1 MDRLHLSTAC
11 LSLPACD
18 CRRICT
24 CTAKFNCSCR
34 RNPQCTIQQLM
45 PVLARLTAAADVA
58 ALRRRCEASG
68 IHGTFLD

>member
-18 CRRICT
+18 CRTWT
-24 CTAKFNCSCR
+24 CTAKFNSSCR

-45 PVLARLTAAADVA
+45 PVLARPTVAAAVA
-58 ALRRRCEASG
+58 ALLWPCEASG
-68 IHGTFLD
+68 IHGTVLD